1 MEQMMRQTE
10 EIKAKPESH
19 LAKRIA
25 NVIFGLM
32 GIVLAFRLVFKAL
45 AANPDS
51 GFVKIIYDI
60 TGPFVKLFEGIFDN
74 ITINDGAVRA
84 VLEPSTLIAMIVVAI
99 VAWLI
104 SALLTPR
111 QHQHVEKTVI
121 QGPVNPDTTQYT
133 ETQQQ
138 NNTKR

>member
-19 LAKRIA
+19 LAKQIA
-25 NVIFGLM
+25 NVIFGLA
-32 GIVLAFRLVFKAL
+32 GIFLAFRLVFKAL
-45 AANPDS
+45 AANPDN
-51 GFVKIIYDI
+51 GFVKMVYSI
-60 TGPFVKLFEGIFDN
+60 TGPFVKLFEGIFDT

-84 VLEPSTLIAMIVVAI
+84 VLEPSTLIAMVVVAI

-111 QHQHVEKTVI
+111 QQQHVEKTVI
-121 QGPVNPDTTQYT
+121 QGPVNPDTTQYSDM
-133 ETQQQ
+133 QQT
-138 NNTKR
+138 NKTKR